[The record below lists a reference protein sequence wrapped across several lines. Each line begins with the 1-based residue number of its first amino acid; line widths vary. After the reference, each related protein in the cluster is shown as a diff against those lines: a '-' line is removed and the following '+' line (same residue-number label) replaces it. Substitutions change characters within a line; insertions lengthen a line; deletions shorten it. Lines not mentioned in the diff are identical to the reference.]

1 MSPYERARELYKDDL
16 ETFYEIIDKCG
27 QYGAFHSDENCFVCA
42 YQTYS
47 ESIKNKTQKRLDTL
61 DTWYIYILAGDPKRA
76 FGYTDKKMKYIAYE
90 RFDGNVRLIES
101 DKIENLLWRTQLRG
115 QDPNEHKFRFE
126 IGV

>member
-1 MSPYERARELYKDDL
+1 
-16 ETFYEIIDKCG
+16 
-27 QYGAFHSDENCFVCA
+27 
-42 YQTYS
+42 
-47 ESIKNKTQKRLDTL
+47 
-61 DTWYIYILAGDPKRA
+61 
-76 FGYTDKKMKYIAYE
+76 MKYIAYE